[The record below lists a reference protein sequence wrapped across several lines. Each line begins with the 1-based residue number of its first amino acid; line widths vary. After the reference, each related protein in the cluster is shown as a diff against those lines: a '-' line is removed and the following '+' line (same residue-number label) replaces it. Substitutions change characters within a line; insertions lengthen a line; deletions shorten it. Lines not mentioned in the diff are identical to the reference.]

1 MSWHGKGARTGD
13 GRKSRA
19 IPLAPPQATLE
30 PFIFEWTLAAQGSI
44 SAEHGLGQSKAA
56 WLPRAK
62 PPAVVAVMRGLKA
75 LLDPAGILNP
85 GVLVDV

>member
-1 MSWHGKGARTGD
+1 MPCLPPRT
-13 GRKSRA
+13 
-19 IPLAPPQATLE
+19 PLQATLE
-30 PFIFEWTLAAQGSI
+30 PFIFDWTLAAQGSI

-85 GVLVDV
+85 GKVLLPPANSAA